1 MVTSI
6 FLLCYNEYIFTH
18 YNNLG
23 DVMIIKETITIPY
36 LQEERKLHIY
46 VPDHKTQER
55 FPVLYMFDGH
65 NLYYNEDATY
75 GKSWGLKE
83 YLDALN
89 AQIIVVG
96 IECSHEG
103 RNRLNEFS
111 PYTFNSPNLGYIK
124 GSGKQF
130 FDWMI
135 HDLKQHI
142 DATYP
147 TLSDAKHTNVG
158 GSSMG
163 GLMAVYGGAMH
174 ADIYSKAVCV
184 STAYSNGFDQLMDE
198 ITKQKDYTNSMF
210 YLSFG
215 EYEANDKDYFALM
228 TNKNCTCA
236 NLLQEKG
243 AKTYI
248 NCVLKGTHNEASWE
262 KELDVFFKELNIL

>member
-1 MVTSI
+1 
-6 FLLCYNEYIFTH
+6 
-18 YNNLG
+18 
-23 DVMIIKETITIPY
+23 MIIKEYMHIPY
-36 LQEERKLHIY
+36 LNCDRMLHIY
-46 VPDHKTQER
+46 IPDIKTQER

-65 NLYYNEDATY
+65 NLYFNEDATY
-75 GKSWGLKE
+75 GKSWGLKDF
-83 YLDALN
+83 LDKNNTQL
-89 AQIIVVG
+89 IVVG
-96 IECSHEG
+96 IECSHNG
-103 RNRLNEFS
+103 RDRLNEFS
-111 PYTFNSPNLGYIK
+111 PYTFDSYALGSIK

-135 HDLKQHI
+135 HDLKPYI
-142 DATYP
+142 DSKFS
-147 TLSDAKHTNVG
+147 TLTESKHTYVG

-174 ADIYSKAVCV
+174 ADIYSKAICV

-248 NCVLKGTHNEASWE
+248 NCVLKGTHSEASWE
-262 KELDVFFKELNIL
+262 KEIPTFMNFLNIQK